1 MNRRPRTALTVL
13 AVMCLVAAAACA
25 GIWHYHDDMGRYLV
39 RRAIANAAAAPQPPA
54 ATESDYPTLPLESA
68 LTHAPAQPLDAF
80 PLTER
85 TWGDRFNP
93 GGNLPDTGY
102 TAWYFDSDDPATAAV
117 PENSD
122 TIAFN
127 DEYGQRHPIPA
138 VSLGAYWAGKLHVP
152 EKGRYV
158 FLPDVH
164 QGRVRVLLDRH
175 VLLADTAPGDL
186 AAPVVVEL
194 EAGDYRLETEY
205 LNFNWRAARFQL
217 DILANP
223 AIFDSARL
231 AALIAALKPAAPP
244 EGIRAHLKNHIAALQ
259 LPANSENYAAA
270 LHGALGDENRAI
282 LHAPPGDAP
291 YILWLAGEHAVNWHI
306 EGRLPQLVIHNA
318 RSHVAAD
325 IPALIWTG
333 AFSQRSDNARCR
345 CGTPQGWRCDID
357 AAQNLTAL
365 AAEIQRISGQPLRGF
380 AHDLRSSQL
389 HLEPQFAS
397 NINAIAAQQALQQQ
411 QAERR
416 KNCVA
421 AEDPPRTTPAYDR
434 NAPSLAAWPLVTDG
448 WGAQLNPGDAV
459 PAEGFAVWYRD
470 RRAPQRTFTETTDRI
485 YLDNPKYGIADEHLD
500 AYWTGKIR
508 VPEAGAYQPV
518 SKTTPAELRILL
530 NKHDISANGGGGN
543 RPLHLQAGD
552 YLLEAEYRNHNEQ
565 GGLSFALVH
574 LDDGDK
580 LDDDRLAA
588 TIAAKNLPAN
598 TVAHAAAIDVDLVPR
613 DQRFTLRAP
622 RDDRPYILFLDSHVD
637 IDWTLQGRA
646 PLLVIRSGSGRGA
659 ISGVSDDAV
668 LHWTGRLDEGIA
680 DSAPYGCG
688 CDARGLVCRHE
699 RRESLRDTARRI
711 KTVSGFP
718 LKGVS
723 NRIHENSIAIPQKA
737 VNSETLAIDD
747 SIWQQLRAL
756 RQSCERKRHDDLARL
771 MQTGHP

>member
-93 GGNLPDTGY
+93 GSNLPDTGY

-117 PENSD
+117 AENSAA
-122 TIAFN
+122 IALN
-127 DEYGQRHPIPA
+127 YEYNERYHTPA
-138 VSLGAYWAGKLHVP
+138 ARLGAYWAGTLHVP

-231 AALIAALKPAAPP
+231 TALIAALKPAAQP
-244 EGIRAHLKNHIAALQ
+244 EGISARLKNRIAPLA
-259 LPANSENYAAA
+259 ANSENYAAA
-270 LHGALGDENRAI
+270 LHGALGDKNRVT

-357 AAQNLTAL
+357 AGQNLTAL
-365 AAEIQRISGQPLRGF
+365 AAEIRRISGQSLRGF

-397 NINAIAAQQALQQQ
+397 NIDAIAAQQTWQQQ
-411 QAERR
+411 QAEWRE
-416 KNCVA
+416 NCTA
-421 AEDPPRTTPAYDR
+421 AEDPPRTAPAYDR

-485 YLDNPKYGIADEHLD
+485 YLDSPKYGIADEHLD
-500 AYWTGKIR
+500 AYWAGKIH

-552 YLLEAEYRNHNEQ
+552 YLLEAEYRNHDEQ
-565 GGLSFALVH
+565 ANFSLALVRR
-574 LDDGDK
+574 DDDDK
-580 LDDDRLAA
+580 HDDDRLAA
-588 TIAAKNLPAN
+588 AIAAKHLPAN
-598 TVAHAAAIDVDLVPR
+598 TVAHAAVIDVDFVPR
-613 DQRFTLRAP
+613 EQRFTLRAP

-646 PLLVIRSGSGRGA
+646 PLLVIRSGSERGA

>member
-13 AVMCLVAAAACA
+13 AVMCVVAAAACA

-54 ATESDYPTLPLESA
+54 ATESDYPTLPLESV
-68 LTHAPAQPLDAF
+68 LTHAPTQPLATF

-102 TAWYFDSDDPATAAV
+102 AAWYFDSDDPAAAAV
-117 PENSD
+117 PENSAA
-122 TIAFN
+122 IALN
-127 DEYGQRHPIPA
+127 YEYNERYHTPA
-138 VSLGAYWAGKLHVP
+138 ARLGAYWAGKLHVP

-158 FLPDVH
+158 FLPNIH

-194 EAGDYRLETEY
+194 DAGDYRLETEY

-231 AALIAALKPAAPP
+231 TALIAALKPAAQP
-244 EGIRAHLKNHIAALQ
+244 EGIRAHLKNYIAALQ

-306 EGRLPQLVIHNA
+306 EGRQPQLVIHNA

-333 AFSQRSDNARCR
+333 AFSQRSDNARCH

-357 AAQNLTAL
+357 AGQNLTAL

-389 HLEPQFAS
+389 HLEPQFAR
-397 NINAIAAQQALQQQ
+397 NTDAIAAQQTWQQQ
-411 QAERR
+411 QAEWRE
-416 KNCVA
+416 NCTA
-421 AEDPPRTTPAYDR
+421 AEAPPRTAPAYDR

-459 PAEGFAVWYRD
+459 PAAGFAVWYRD

-485 YLDNPKYGIADEHLD
+485 YLDSPKYGIADERLD
-500 AYWTGKIR
+500 AYWAGKIH

-530 NKHDISANGGGGN
+530 NKHDLSAHGGEN
-543 RPLHLQAGD
+543 RPLHLEAGD
-552 YLLEAEYRNHNEQ
+552 YLLEAEYRSHDEQ
-565 GGLSFALVH
+565 AGLSFALVRT
-574 LDDGDK
+574 DDGDK
-580 LDDDRLAA
+580 RDDDRLAA
-588 TIAAKNLPAN
+588 AIAAKNLPAN
-598 TVAHAAAIDVDLVPR
+598 TVAHAAVIDVDLVPR

-659 ISGVSDDAV
+659 ISGISDDAV
-668 LHWTGRLDEGIA
+668 LHWTGRLDESIA

-723 NRIHENSIAIPQKA
+723 NRIHEDSIAIPQKA

-756 RQSCERKRHDDLARL
+756 RHSCERKRHDDLARL

>member
-1 MNRRPRTALTVL
+1 MNRRQRTALTVL
-13 AVMCLVAAAACA
+13 AVMCVVAAAACA

-85 TWGDRFNP
+85 TWGERFNP

-102 TAWYFDSDDPATAAV
+102 AAWYFDSDDLTAAAV
-117 PENSD
+117 AENSAA
-122 TIAFN
+122 IALN
-127 DEYGQRHPIPA
+127 YEYNERYHTPA
-138 VSLGAYWAGKLHVP
+138 ARLGAYWAGTLHVP

-223 AIFDSARL
+223 AIFDSTRL
-231 AALIAALKPAAPP
+231 TALIAALKPAAQP
-244 EGIRAHLKNHIAALQ
+244 EGIRAHLKNRIAALQ

-306 EGRLPQLVIHNA
+306 EGRQPQLVIHNA

-333 AFSQRSDNARCR
+333 AFSQHSGNARCH
-345 CGTPQGWRCDID
+345 CDVPQGWRCDID

-397 NINAIAAQQALQQQ
+397 NIDAIAAQQSLQQQ

-421 AEDPPRTTPAYDR
+421 AEDPPHTTPAYDR
-434 NAPSLAAWPLVTDG
+434 DTPSLAAWPLVTDG
-448 WGAQLNPGDAV
+448 WGAQLNLGDAV

-485 YLDNPKYGIADEHLD
+485 YLDAPKYGIANEHLD
-500 AYWTGKIR
+500 AYWAGKIH

-543 RPLHLQAGD
+543 RPLHLEAGD
-552 YLLEAEYRNHNEQ
+552 YLLEAEYRSHDEQ
-565 GGLSFALVH
+565 AGLSLALVRR
-574 LDDGDK
+574 DDEPLGQGPGAGPLAGDGA
-580 LDDDRLAA
+580 DGAQDR
-588 TIAAKNLPAN
+588 
-598 TVAHAAAIDVDLVPR
+598 VAHGEGVDALADGVDDARVVAPDPLRGRRGVAAHHAGEDLPVHRVEARRPHR
-613 DQRFTLRAP
+613 DPDPPGTRCGLGDLDHLQDLRAAEAP
-622 RDDRPYILFLDSHVD
+622 VLDRSHHDHASLVA
-637 IDWTLQGRA
+637 R
-646 PLLVIRSGSGRGA
+646 LLWSPAVRPGA
-659 ISGVSDDAV
+659 
-668 LHWTGRLDEGIA
+668 
-680 DSAPYGCG
+680 
-688 CDARGLVCRHE
+688 
-699 RRESLRDTARRI
+699 ARRRRPAVMTSAQPPGRRTFTMI
-711 KTVSGFP
+711 
-718 LKGVS
+718 
-723 NRIHENSIAIPQKA
+723 SI
-737 VNSETLAIDD
+737 
-747 SIWQQLRAL
+747 
-756 RQSCERKRHDDLARL
+756 
-771 MQTGHP
+771 

>member
-1 MNRRPRTALTVL
+1 MNRRQRTALTVL
-13 AVMCLVAAAACA
+13 AVMCVVAAAACA

-39 RRAIANAAAAPQPPA
+39 RRAIADAAATPQPPA

-68 LTHAPAQPLDAF
+68 LTHAPAQPLATF

-117 PENSD
+117 PENSAA
-122 TIAFN
+122 IALN
-127 DEYGQRHPIPA
+127 YEYNERYHTPA
-138 VSLGAYWAGKLHVP
+138 ARLGAYWAGTLHVP

-175 VLLADTAPGDL
+175 VLLADIAPGDL
-186 AAPVVVEL
+186 AAPIVVEL

-231 AALIAALKPAAPP
+231 TALIAALKPAAQP
-244 EGIRAHLKNHIAALQ
+244 EGIRAHLKNRIAALQ

-306 EGRLPQLVIHNA
+306 EGRQPQLVIHNA
-318 RSHVAAD
+318 RSHVAAN

-357 AAQNLTAL
+357 AGQNLTAL
-365 AAEIQRISGQPLRGF
+365 AAEIRRISGQSLRGF

-397 NINAIAAQQALQQQ
+397 NIDAIAAQQALQQQ

-416 KNCVA
+416 ENCAA

-485 YLDNPKYGIADEHLD
+485 YLDSPKYGIADEYLD
-500 AYWTGKIR
+500 AYWAGKIH

-530 NKHDISANGGGGN
+530 NKHDLSAHGGEN
-543 RPLHLQAGD
+543 RPLCLEAGD
-552 YLLEAEYRNHNEQ
+552 YLLEAEYRSHDEQ
-565 GGLSFALVH
+565 AGLSFALVRI
-574 LDDGDK
+574 DDGDK
-580 LDDDRLAA
+580 RDDDRLADA
-588 TIAAKNLPAN
+588 IAAKHLPAN
-598 TVAHAAAIDVDLVPR
+598 TVAHAAVIDVDYIPR
-613 DQRFTLRAP
+613 EQRFTLRAP
-622 RDDRPYILFLDSHVD
+622 RGDRPYILFLDSHVN
-637 IDWTLQGRA
+637 INWTIQGRA
-646 PLLVIRSGSGRGA
+646 PLLVIRSGDERGN
-659 ISGVSDDAV
+659 ISGINDGAV

-723 NRIHENSIAIPQKA
+723 NRIHEDSIAIPQKA

-756 RQSCERKRHDDLARL
+756 RHSCDRKRHDDFARL

>member
-13 AVMCLVAAAACA
+13 AVMCVVAAAACA

-39 RRAIANAAAAPQPPA
+39 RRAIADAAATPQPPA

-68 LTHAPAQPLDAF
+68 LAHAPAQPLAAF
-80 PLTER
+80 PLTDH
-85 TWGDRFNP
+85 TWGARFNP
-93 GGNLPDTGY
+93 DGDLPDTGY
-102 TAWYFDSDDPATAAV
+102 AAWYFDSDDPAAAAV
-117 PENSD
+117 PENSA

-138 VSLGAYWAGKLHVP
+138 SSLGAYWAGKLHVP

-175 VLLADTAPGDL
+175 ILLADSAPGDL
-186 AAPVVVEL
+186 AEPVVVEL
-194 EAGDYRLETEY
+194 EVGDYRLETEY

-223 AIFDSARL
+223 ATFDSARL
-231 AALIAALKPAAPP
+231 TALIAALKPAEPP
-244 EGIRAHLKNHIAALQ
+244 ENLAARLQNRIAPL
-259 LPANSENYAAA
+259 LEHSENYAVA
-270 LHGALGDENRAI
+270 LHGALGDKNRVT

-333 AFSQRSDNARCR
+333 AFSQRSDEAGCR
-345 CGTPQGWRCDID
+345 CGVPQGWRCDID

-397 NINAIAAQQALQQQ
+397 NINAIAAQQSLQQQ

-421 AEDPPRTTPAYDR
+421 AEDPLHTTPAYDR
-434 NAPSLAAWPLVTDG
+434 DTPSLAAWPLVTDG

-470 RRAPQRTFTETTDRI
+470 RREPQRTFTETTDRI
-485 YLDNPKYGIADEHLD
+485 YLDAPKYGIANEHLD
-500 AYWTGKIR
+500 AYWAGKIR
-508 VPEAGAYQPV
+508 VPAAGAYRPV
-518 SKTTPAELRILL
+518 SHTIPAELRILL
-530 NKHDISANGGGGN
+530 NKHDLSADDGD
-543 RPLHLQAGD
+543 LYLEAGD
-552 YLLEAEYRNHNEQ
+552 YLLEAEYRNHDEQ
-565 GGLSFALVH
+565 ANFSLALVRR
-574 LDDGDK
+574 DDDDK
-580 LDDDRLAA
+580 HDDDRLAA
-588 TIAAKNLPAN
+588 AIAAKHLPAN
-598 TVAHAAAIDVDLVPR
+598 TVAHAAVIDVDLVPR
-613 DQRFTLRAP
+613 EQRFTLRAP
-622 RDDRPYILFLDSHVD
+622 RDDRPYILFLDSHVN
-637 IDWTLQGRA
+637 INWTIQGRA

-699 RRESLRDTARRI
+699 RHESLRDAARRL
-711 KTVSGFP
+711 KTLSGFP

-747 SIWQQLRAL
+747 NIWQQLRAL
-756 RQSCERKRHDDLARL
+756 RHSCDAKRHDDFTRL
-771 MQTGHP
+771 M

>member
-1 MNRRPRTALTVL
+1 MNRRQRTALTVL

-85 TWGDRFNP
+85 TWGDHFNP
-93 GGNLPDTGY
+93 GGDLPDTGY

-117 PENSD
+117 PENSAA
-122 TIAFN
+122 IALN
-127 DEYGQRHPIPA
+127 YEYNERYHTPA
-138 VSLGAYWAGKLHVP
+138 ARLGAYWAGTLHVP

-231 AALIAALKPAAPP
+231 TALIAALKPAAQP
-244 EGIRAHLKNHIAALQ
+244 EGIRAHLKNRIAALQ

-333 AFSQRSDNARCR
+333 AFSQRSDEAGCR
-345 CGTPQGWRCDID
+345 CGVPQGWRCDID
-357 AAQNLTAL
+357 ATQNLTAL
-365 AAEIQRISGQPLRGF
+365 AAEIWRISGQPLRGF

-397 NINAIAAQQALQQQ
+397 NTDAIAAQQSLQQQ
-411 QAERR
+411 QAEWRE
-416 KNCVA
+416 NCAA
-421 AEDPPRTTPAYDR
+421 AEAPPRTTPAHDR
-434 NAPSLAAWPLVTDG
+434 NTPSLAAWPLVTDG

-459 PAEGFAVWYRD
+459 PAAGFAVWYRD
-470 RRAPQRTFTETTDRI
+470 RRAPQHTFTETTDRI
-485 YLDNPKYGIADEHLD
+485 ALPDSRPKYGIANEHLD
-500 AYWTGKIR
+500 AYWAGKIR
-508 VPEAGAYQPV
+508 VPAAGAYRPV
-518 SKTTPAELRILL
+518 SHTIPAELRILL
-530 NKHDISANGGGGN
+530 NKHDLSAADGD
-543 RPLHLQAGD
+543 LYLEAGD
-552 YLLEAEYRNHNEQ
+552 YLLEAEYRNHDEQ
-565 GGLSFALVH
+565 ANFSLALVRR
-574 LDDGDK
+574 DDDDK
-580 LDDDRLAA
+580 HDDDRLAA
-588 TIAAKNLPAN
+588 AIAAKNLPAN
-598 TVAHAAAIDVDLVPR
+598 TVAHAAVIDVDLVPR

-622 RDDRPYILFLDSHVD
+622 RDDRPYILFLDSHVN
-637 IDWTLQGRA
+637 INWTIQGRA
-646 PLLVIRSGSGRGA
+646 PLLVIRSGDERGN
-659 ISGVSDDAV
+659 ISGINDGAV

-723 NRIHENSIAIPQKA
+723 NRIHEDSIAIPQKA

-756 RQSCERKRHDDLARL
+756 RHSCDRKRHDDFARL